1 MWLEFRS
8 GADSG
13 KRGQITGSRFTV
25 GREGA
30 VNLVVPDT
38 KVSRQHAYFQDL
50 GDGRVALYD
59 QNSSNGT
66 FVNGQRIQSV
76 TLSGGEQVQFGD
88 TVLAVSQQNGAT
100 APAPTPQ
107 QAYTPVANPAPPTS
121 APV

>member
-13 KRGQITGSRFTV
+13 KRGQIQGARFTV

-30 VNLVVPDT
+30 VDLIVRDT

-76 TLSGGEQVQFGD
+76 TLSGGEQIQFGD
-88 TVLAVSQQNGAT
+88 TLLTTSRDGAAATAAVPVAA
-100 APAPTPQ
+100 APAPTPP
-107 QAYTPVANPAPPTS
+107 AWTPPAT
-121 APV
+121 

>member
-1 MWLEFRS
+1 MWLEYRS
-8 GADSG
+8 GANAG
-13 KRGQITGSRFTV
+13 QRVQITGSRFTV

-88 TVLAVSQQNGAT
+88 TLFVASANGA
-100 APAPTPQ
+100 PAQTS
-107 QAYTPVANPAPPTS
+107 PAQPSPAQTS
-121 APV
+121 